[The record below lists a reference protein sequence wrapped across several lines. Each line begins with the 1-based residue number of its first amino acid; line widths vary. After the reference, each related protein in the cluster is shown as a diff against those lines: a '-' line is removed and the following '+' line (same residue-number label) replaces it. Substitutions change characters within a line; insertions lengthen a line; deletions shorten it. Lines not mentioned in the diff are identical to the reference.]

1 MARNIE
7 IRVVNM
13 IGEKVFLQN
22 LDQFVGKHTTQVDL
36 SKYSKAAYFLEIENS
51 KGTILKKLVLQ

>member
-1 MARNIE
+1 
-7 IRVVNM
+7 M
-13 IGEKVFLQN
+13 IGENVFLQK

-51 KGTILKKLVLQ
+51 KGIILKKLILQ